1 MLRLIYFQVLE
12 PYLPESPDSYP
23 DLETFFNTSSQY
35 SIFGSWLKVIQF
47 ILFACWHFFYFR
59 TDLFSINL
67 KKIVHLNF
75 KLLIFCMHTASF
87 KIRISE
93 IGNFE
98 FSPLKYDQKGILNVL
113 YDDGRGIALLNLRK
127 MDTKQ
132 TVF

>member
-1 MLRLIYFQVLE
+1 
-12 PYLPESPDSYP
+12 
-23 DLETFFNTSSQY
+23 
-35 SIFGSWLKVIQF
+35 
-47 ILFACWHFFYFR
+47 
-59 TDLFSINL
+59 
-67 KKIVHLNF
+67 
-75 KLLIFCMHTASF
+75 MHTASF